1 MGDIQRYA
9 NIIRPSTDL
18 NNDTF
23 LEWLGIA
30 QNSKNVLGEVTYFTC
45 LKMLSET
52 LGKLPI
58 KYYQSTENGRVKA
71 ENNEIYELLSVRP
84 NKIMTPTI
92 FWTVVENNRNHT
104 GNGFVWIRRNFIK
117 QKYGGTIETDLWP
130 MPSEGVS
137 LLMDDKGV
145 FGQIGKLY
153 YQYDDKRSGETYV
166 FKQEN
171 VLHFKTW
178 LSFDGVS
185 GEPVQ
190 KILKHTVEGGLE
202 SQTFMNNL
210 YKQGLTASMALQYT
224 GDLDDK
230 RLVLL
235 QEKYEKYLTGAKNA
249 GRIVPVPVGMQLQ
262 PLNVNLTDAQFFEL
276 KKYTALQIA
285 AAFGIKPNQ
294 INDYEKSSYANS
306 ESQQLSFLV
315 DTMLYILKQYEEE
328 INYKLLTEE
337 ERRQGYY
344 FKFNEKVLLRV
355 DSKSQSEMLK
365 NLVLGAI
372 YMPNE
377 AREYLDKPKVDGGD
391 RLYANGNLIPL
402 EMAGKQY
409 EKNGSGNN
417 GEEDSTIPNEG

>member
-1 MGDIQRYA
+1 MGNIQKYA
-9 NIIRPSTDL
+9 NLIPRESADL
-18 NNDTF
+18 NSDNL

-30 QNSKNVLGEVTYFTC
+30 RDSKNVLSEVTYFTC

-58 KYYQSTENGRVKA
+58 KYYQSTDSGRMKA
-71 ENNEIYELLSVRP
+71 KNTKIYELLSTRP
-84 NKIMTPTI
+84 NSIMTPTT
-92 FWTVVENNRNHT
+92 FWTVVENNRNHK
-104 GNGFVWIRRNFIK
+104 GNGFVWIRRKFIRE
-117 QKYGGTIETDLWP
+117 KYGGRIETIDLWP
-130 MPSEGVS
+130 MPSGDVS

-145 FGQIGKLY
+145 FGETGKLY
-153 YQYDDKRSGETYV
+153 YQYYDKKSGETYV
-166 FKQEN
+166 FKQQD

-190 KILKHTVEGGLE
+190 NILKQTISGGLE
-202 SQTFMNNL
+202 SQSFMNNL
-210 YKQGLTASMALQYT
+210 YEKGLTASMALQYT
-224 GDLDDK
+224 GDLDDGRMRK
-230 RLVLL
+230 L
-235 QEKYEKYLTGAKNA
+235 QEKFEQYLTGAKNA

-262 PLNVNLTDAQFFEL
+262 PLNSTLTDAQFFEL

-328 INYKLLTEE
+328 INYKLLTDKEREE
-337 ERRQGYY
+337 GYY
-344 FKFNEKVLLRV
+344 FKFNEKVLLRA
-355 DSKSQSEMLK
+355 DSKSQAEMLK
-365 NLVLGAI
+365 NLVQGSI
-372 YMPNE
+372 YTPNE
-377 AREYLDKPKVDGGD
+377 AREYLDKPKIEYGD
-391 RLYANGNLIPL
+391 RTYANGNIIPL

-409 EKNGSGNN
+409 VKGSESNV
-417 GEEDSTIPNEG
+417 